1 MAGNGKHADNSA
13 DTGKKRV
20 NKDYVIRARVTAE
33 ERVLFEKKAHE
44 RGFSTVSEM
53 SRSLIADDTAHPAK

>member
-1 MAGNGKHADNSA
+1 MAMNPSEYPLK
-13 DTGKKRV
+13 T
-20 NKDYVIRARVTAE
+20 E

-53 SRSLIADDTAHPAK
+53 IRSLIADDTAHPAK